1 MIENT
6 IKIKDRKTGKIYD
19 CFAQIVDINFNGKYS
34 LRYNIGINGYNEW
47 SFIHAIYDNDEFNKK
62 YEVISE

>member
-19 CFAQIVDINFNGKYS
+19 CFPQMVDINFNSEYS

-47 SFIHAIYDNDEFNKK
+47 NFIHAIYDNDEFNKK
-62 YEVISE
+62 YEVINR